1 MNFHH
6 LPDGQ
11 QGLVPFG
18 SCTSCASTLCF
29 IAIRRQ
35 MLDQCQLGSWMQL
48 SKVYLIHEGTDKED
62 ATASATEQV
71 FRGEGVGQC
80 IGIQTLALVGDGEDE
95 GRAGVFKAYG
105 DQFGG
110 VVVVAVQYG
119 IYGSLADCHGEME
132 AFVLIQAG
140 FRGHFLCDSFYFA
153 DAFHGGTERKTHS
166 SCLRSGHLR
175 LDTPFLAWDG
185 THSPLPR
192 LRNLAGSFMAEG
204 DCVKQTLTFAIPGA
218 TRSSSCRV
226 LEKPGASP
234 SPNRPSREYTH
245 LMKPRTTARV
255 SLTAMLGTPVTDA
268 QGHLRGRLKDVA
280 VATGPDAGKVAG
292 LVLKTRTGLFIVPS
306 EEVMETPAGTLEL
319 RSSGELVPLEEQGN
333 YLYLQQDL
341 VDRQIIDIHGR
352 KVVRV
357 NDVELEWMGR
367 GAAHLLRV
375 AEVEV
380 GLRGAFRRVFKGLLP
395 RATLE
400 TVSRKLGAHGIP
412 WQFVDVIEVDPAR
425 RVKLRIE
432 YERLAE
438 MHPSDLAEI
447 LEDLAPAEREAVFT
461 SLDEEV
467 AAETLEEV
475 EPKLQKALLEKLDE
489 ERIADI
495 VEEMD
500 PGAAADL
507 LAELPE
513 EQSDAIL
520 EEMEPEE
527 RQEVEDLLEFDEDSA
542 AGCMTTDFIYL
553 GVQSTVAQAVQA
565 LRSFDGDPESVTE
578 VYLLDEKRV
587 LRGAVSLARLV
598 MAQPETRLSVLAE
611 PRVLSCP
618 ADLNQ
623 NELAELFDK
632 YNLHA
637 LPVVDGQNRMV
648 GVVQADHVISF
659 LREKL

>member
-1 MNFHH
+1 
-6 LPDGQ
+6 
-11 QGLVPFG
+11 
-18 SCTSCASTLCF
+18 
-29 IAIRRQ
+29 
-35 MLDQCQLGSWMQL
+35 MQ
-48 SKVYLIHEGTDKED
+48 
-62 ATASATEQV
+62 
-71 FRGEGVGQC
+71 
-80 IGIQTLALVGDGEDE
+80 
-95 GRAGVFKAYG
+95 
-105 DQFGG
+105 
-110 VVVVAVQYG
+110 
-119 IYGSLADCHGEME
+119 
-132 AFVLIQAG
+132 
-140 FRGHFLCDSFYFA
+140 
-153 DAFHGGTERKTHS
+153 
-166 SCLRSGHLR
+166 
-175 LDTPFLAWDG
+175 
-185 THSPLPR
+185 
-192 LRNLAGSFMAEG
+192 
-204 DCVKQTLTFAIPGA
+204 
-218 TRSSSCRV
+218 
-226 LEKPGASP
+226 
-234 SPNRPSREYTH
+234 
-245 LMKPRTTARV
+245 PRTSARV
-255 SLTAMLGTPVTDA
+255 SLTALLGTPVTDA
-268 QGHLRGRLKDVA
+268 QGHLRGRLKDIA

-292 LVLKTRTGLFIVPS
+292 LVLKTRAGLCIVPS
-306 EEVMETPAGTLEL
+306 EDVMETPAATLEL
-319 RSSGELVPLEEQGN
+319 RSSGAMVPLKDEGN

-357 NDVELEWMGR
+357 NDVDLEWMGR

-395 RATLE
+395 RAALE
-400 TVSRKLGAHGIP
+400 TLSRRLSPNGIP

-447 LEDLAPAEREAVFT
+447 LEDLPPAERQALFT

-475 EPKLQKALLEKLDE
+475 EPRLQKALLEKLDE

-527 RQEVEDLLEFDEDSA
+527 RHEVEELLEFDENSA
-542 AGCMTTDFIYL
+542 AGSMTTDF
-553 GVQSTVAQAVQA
+553 VFVSTDAVVHQAVQA
-565 LRSFDGDPESVTE
+565 LRDFDGDPDNVAE
-578 VYLLDEKRV
+578 VYLLDEMRV
-587 LRGAVSLARLV
+587 LRGTVSLARLV
-598 MAQPETRLSVLAE
+598 MAQPDTKIAVLAE

-618 ADLNQ
+618 ADLRQ
-623 NELAELFDK
+623 IDLAEMFDK

-637 LPVVDGQNRMV
+637 LPVVDAQGCMV

-659 LREKL
+659 LRDKI

>member
-1 MNFHH
+1 MRHVMNLRRKM
-6 LPDGQ
+6 LP
-11 QGLVPFG
+11 
-18 SCTSCASTLCF
+18 
-29 IAIRRQ
+29 
-35 MLDQCQLGSWMQL
+35 
-48 SKVYLIHEGTDKED
+48 
-62 ATASATEQV
+62 
-71 FRGEGVGQC
+71 
-80 IGIQTLALVGDGEDE
+80 
-95 GRAGVFKAYG
+95 
-105 DQFGG
+105 
-110 VVVVAVQYG
+110 
-119 IYGSLADCHGEME
+119 
-132 AFVLIQAG
+132 
-140 FRGHFLCDSFYFA
+140 
-153 DAFHGGTERKTHS
+153 
-166 SCLRSGHLR
+166 
-175 LDTPFLAWDG
+175 
-185 THSPLPR
+185 
-192 LRNLAGSFMAEG
+192 
-204 DCVKQTLTFAIPGA
+204 
-218 TRSSSCRV
+218 
-226 LEKPGASP
+226 
-234 SPNRPSREYTH
+234 REYTQ
-245 LMKPRTTARV
+245 LMTLRTRARV
-255 SLTAMLGTPVTDA
+255 SLTALLGTPVTDA

-292 LVLKTRTGLFIVPS
+292 LVLKTRAGLCIVPS
-306 EEVMETPAGTLEL
+306 EDVMETPAGTLEL
-319 RSSGELVPLEEQGN
+319 RSAGAMVPLEEEGN

-341 VDRQIIDIHGR
+341 MDRQIIDIHGR

-400 TVSRKLGAHGIP
+400 SISRKLGAHGIP
-412 WQFVDVIEVDPAR
+412 WEFVDVIEVDPAR

-447 LEDLAPAEREAVFT
+447 LEDLAPAERAAVFT

-475 EPKLQKALLEKLDE
+475 EPKLQKALLEKLGE

-527 RQEVEDLLEFDEDSA
+527 RQEVEDLLEFD
-542 AGCMTTDFIYL
+542 M
-553 GVQSTVAQAVQA
+553 QSTVAEAVHA

-587 LRGAVSLARLV
+587 LRGSVSLARLV
-598 MAQPETRLSVLAE
+598 MAQPETRISVLAE

-623 NELAELFDK
+623 NDLAELFDK